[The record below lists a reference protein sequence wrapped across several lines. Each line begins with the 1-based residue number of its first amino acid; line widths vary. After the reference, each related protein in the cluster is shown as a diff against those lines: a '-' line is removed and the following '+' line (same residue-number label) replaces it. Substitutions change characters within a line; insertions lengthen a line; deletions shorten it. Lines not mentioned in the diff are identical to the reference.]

1 MGFIRKSFLERNQKL
16 IGLIGALLVAAG
28 TTFALLLSG
37 GVFADTF
44 TVTAEFADAAGLRPD
59 DDVVVA
65 GLEAGSVDALEINGG
80 VVEVT
85 MKVDDGI
92 ELPKDSRAEIVVE
105 TLLGRKS
112 VNLIA
117 GSDDA
122 MLEDGDEIPLDRTVT
137 PIELVELAN
146 RSEPL
151 LRRSDPRAF
160 QDFLNEITKITRG
173 KRRQA
178 ETLITGFTKVTGVIN
193 ARGKQLSRLLDSLDT
208 LAATFAERD
217 DTLVSLIDNLHIV
230 LGNLSERTADVKRL
244 LRRTDAASNE
254 VAFLVERNR
263 GNLDSTLRNLHSTLQ
278 VLDRQQVDLA
288 ASISYLE
295 QSVQGY
301 SSVGYSQGIPNRW
314 ANIFVQSLGP
324 LGVDTLIGRCGTF
337 DEALDEL
344 LGKDPRN
351 DPKSPHYDPRYCEK
365 NPDYDK
371 EEEEGEDNP
380 LPPLPSPLP
389 SLPPPGG
396 GNGFGSGTTEASG
409 PGTST
414 SPGLPGDVGDLL
426 DDATGEEGLA
436 TELGGDLP

>member
-1 MGFIRKSFLERNQKL
+1 MGFIRKSFLERNQKI
-16 IGLIGALLVAAG
+16 IGLVGAILVAAG

-44 TVTAEFADAAGLRPD
+44 TVTADFADAAGLKSG

-65 GLEAGSVDALEINGG
+65 GLEAGSVDTVEISGG
-80 VVEVT
+80 VVKVA
-85 MKVDDGI
+85 MKVEDGI
-92 ELPKDSRAEIVVE
+92 KMPKDSRAEIVVE
-105 TLLGRKS
+105 TLLGKKS
-112 VNLIA
+112 VNLIS

-122 MLEDGDEIPLDRTVT
+122 MLEDGDEIPLDRTTT

-160 QDFLNEITKITRG
+160 QDFLNEITAITRG
-173 KRRQA
+173 KRKQA
-178 ETLITGFTKVTGVIN
+178 ETLITGLTEVTGVIN

-208 LAATFAERD
+208 LAATFADRD
-217 DTLVSLIDNLHIV
+217 DTLVSLIDNLDVV
-230 LGNLSERTADVKRL
+230 LGNLAERTGEVKRL
-244 LRRTDAASNE
+244 LRRTDSASNE

-278 VLDRQQVDLA
+278 ILDNQQVDLA
-288 ASISYLE
+288 AGISYLE
-295 QSVQGY
+295 QSVEGY
-301 SSVGYSQGIPNRW
+301 SSIGYSQGIPNRW

-324 LGVDTLIGRCGTF
+324 LGVDALIGRCGPF

-351 DPKSPHYDPRYCEK
+351 DPKSPHYDPRYCQR
-365 NPDYDK
+365 NPDHDK
-371 EEEEGEDNP
+371 EEDGGDDNP

-389 SLPPPGG
+389 SLPPGG
-396 GNGFGSGTTEASG
+396 DNSSRSGSTEASG
-409 PGTST
+409 PGTSLQ
-414 SPGLPGDVGDLL
+414 PGLPGDVGDLL
-426 DDATGEEGLA
+426 DDVTGKEGLA